1 MNKVIAFSIIT
12 MFFALFTTSNSVA
25 LADRDDDDDDDDERE
40 RNNDDNNDRD
50 DKSSKIL
57 CQAGLPIAG
66 MLLGDPTG
74 LVGGLAAKI
83 LC

>member
-1 MNKVIAFSIIT
+1 MNMLIAFSIIAV
-12 MFFALFTTSNSVA
+12 FFALLTTCNSVV
-25 LADRDDDDDDDDERE
+25 LADRDDDD
-40 RNNDDNNDRD
+40 NDRDYDRD